1 MFRVFATFLK
11 KGSAKNFPTGKVL
24 GYFQKNFARRLLS
37 IVGRFCF
44 NYAIGVCGLDF
55 DVIVPEFGCRHCRSS
70 LRQQI
75 YNASVVERSDLMKGS
90 LREGAPDGV
99 GWRSTRAV

>member
-1 MFRVFATFLK
+1 MNFSYFMPRKTPSTATAVPLPQE
-11 KGSAKNFPTGKVL
+11 GGL
-24 GYFQKNFARRLLS
+24 GDFTHKMTY
-37 IVGRFCF
+37 
-44 NYAIGVCGLDF
+44 YAVGVCDLKF
-55 DVIVPEFGCRHCRSS
+55 NITNIEFGCRHCRPS